1 MKANDYLLNQITVC
15 SRQSL
20 LDIYVDFLHDAQHPT
35 CNGLPKLD
43 APFPLD
49 PVPNDLSPKG
59 HDPITVNISPIEKCA
74 HLKPLDIFTTRKPW
88 APSTTPSPAAH
99 CPPAP
104 IPTR

>member
-15 SRQSL
+15 SHQSL

-59 HDPITVNISPIEKCA
+59 HDPITGCLFLLGGGVFVTAVIILA
-74 HLKPLDIFTTRKPW
+74 LLLR
-88 APSTTPSPAAH
+88 
-99 CPPAP
+99 
-104 IPTR
+104 

>member
-1 MKANDYLLNQITVC
+1 MLESLTLVPKSVNYLAHLERSNIGVSVRRCWHMKANDYLLNQITVC

-20 LDIYVDFLHDAQHPT
+20 LDIHVDFLHDAQHPT

-59 HDPITVNISPIEKCA
+59 HDPITGQHQP
-74 HLKPLDIFTTRKPW
+74 D
-88 APSTTPSPAAH
+88 
-99 CPPAP
+99 
-104 IPTR
+104 